1 MIRLLF
7 DRPARLRRVR
17 LVFREPEAMRTQEF
31 VLRWSTGDGGV
42 REVVRQ
48 QYTFA
53 PPGTTEEVEE
63 YRVEIDGAT
72 ALELR
77 IVPHVGGGTARAS
90 LAALRLG

>member
-1 MIRLLF
+1 LAAVEVTSEDPEHPIKSALGAGPGAGWRAGGPGEQMIRLLF

-53 PPGTTEEVEE
+53 PPGTTEEV
-63 YRVEIDGAT
+63 
-72 ALELR
+72 
-77 IVPHVGGGTARAS
+77 
-90 LAALRLG
+90 